1 MKTKGFRFFVY
12 GFIVLLSLLLLEFC
26 RRNVGSFAGAYPFAE
41 KWEIDYSIEEVEAA
55 LKELQQ
61 SDPAIFFQKD
71 SLVLKPDIFAFN
83 KRVDFYYADRHEI
96 VHTFIRGFGNNTHLT
111 LISFNDTQ
119 SGVLRLMNRDFN
131 FFANEKEKQIF
142 KTRIIGPIYKILNKG
157 ALVKSVN

>member
-26 RRNVGSFAGAYPFAE
+26 RRNVGSFAGSYPFAK
-41 KWEIDYSIEEVEAA
+41 KWKIDYPIEKVETA

-71 SLVLKPDIFAFN
+71 SLVLKPDIFPLN

-96 VHTFIRGFGNNTHLT
+96 VHTFISGFGSNTQLT
-111 LISFNDTQ
+111 LVSFYNTQ

-131 FFANEKEKQIF
+131 FFDNEKEKQIF
-142 KTRIIGPIYKILNKG
+142 KTRIIGPLYKTLNKG
-157 ALVKSVN
+157 ALVKALD